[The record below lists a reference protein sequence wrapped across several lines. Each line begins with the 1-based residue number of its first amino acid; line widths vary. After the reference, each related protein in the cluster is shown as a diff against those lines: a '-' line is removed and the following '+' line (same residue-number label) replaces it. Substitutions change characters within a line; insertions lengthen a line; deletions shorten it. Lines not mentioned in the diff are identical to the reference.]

1 MEEREWLV
9 DQFQAHR
16 AHLRVV
22 AYRMLGSLD
31 EADAAVQ
38 EAWLQLSRSDTST
51 VENLG
56 GWLTTVV
63 SRARRR
69 VRGSATVPD
78 ADLIRRREVVDA
90 FLAPLARGRLRS
102 ATRGTR

>member
-16 AHLRVV
+16 AHLR
-22 AYRMLGSLD
+22 AATYRMLGSLD
-31 EADAAVQ
+31 EADAVQ
-38 EAWLQLSRSDTST
+38 EAWLRLFPSDTST

-63 SRARRR
+63 SRVCLDSCALT
-69 VRGSATVPD
+69 GQA
-78 ADLIRRREVVDA
+78 A
-90 FLAPLARGRLRS
+90 RLRWVPTCPTLS
-102 ATRGTR
+102 